1 MKQMMM
7 AIVLVMVW
15 IGISG
20 CSESNIGDLKISAE
34 DKEIKSSLL
43 SNPTSEPSSNSEE
56 SEFKFAFEQEASKN
70 IQYLKVGET
79 VTLDFGD
86 NEPDTI
92 SLKDSVLNK
101 SGDYQFSSRETLKVS
116 LKIEDGKYN
125 FRINKHMA
133 SALSSFYEEN
143 KKDYRGFSLTAAWGE
158 EEYRYAFV
166 LQTDAY

>member
-7 AIVLVMVW
+7 AIILVMVW

-70 IQYLKVGET
+70 IQYLKVAA
-79 VTLDFGD
+79 VR
-86 NEPDTI
+86 
-92 SLKDSVLNK
+92 LKPL
-101 SGDYQFSSRETLKVS
+101 
-116 LKIEDGKYN
+116 
-125 FRINKHMA
+125 
-133 SALSSFYEEN
+133 
-143 KKDYRGFSLTAAWGE
+143 
-158 EEYRYAFV
+158 
-166 LQTDAY
+166 